1 MVPQLTECKERC
13 ERALEAKKMPQEV
26 VMECLAIREQRANID
41 LVADVTESELQKE
54 LEVIVNLQGAL
65 HQKVN
70 EAFDQICILREVQ
83 IQLSADL
90 SDKNVSLEIDSECA
104 ELSNTSTTIAFH
116 SDPTRIKKGIINPEQ
131 WEAFSTANT
140 RRAEQEIATSTRLR
154 QAINHT
160 IKQTTSVLEA
170 QWTATSYALRKR
182 LHEMEQ
188 AKQELGWQKE
198 NTEAEIAETEE
209 AIASLSQA
217 LADKTPP
224 LMVANTRLEN
234 RTHRPRVELCR
245 DPPMYGM
252 VEEVAEIA
260 GTQHSLGEKLTTA
273 QQGLGT
279 LQRTLE
285 RIQRD
290 LESKTACVALD
301 KDCMEVRKR
310 LGEHPKAEDL
320 LKPRDL

>member
-273 QQGLGT
+273 Q
-279 LQRTLE
+279 
-285 RIQRD
+285 
-290 LESKTACVALD
+290 
-301 KDCMEVRKR
+301 
-310 LGEHPKAEDL
+310 
-320 LKPRDL
+320 